1 MKPLFQ
7 LSTRSYEKEIPLIK
21 KALNELE
28 SICKVQNGFQIGPPE
43 NKLGWNFFNVEISL
57 EMLSVIETS
66 GMMEGAGG
74 YRFPEQLTNFLG
86 HFLEL
91 RGSKVRIKIINY

>member
-7 LSTRSYEKEIPLIK
+7 LSTRSYDEEIPLIK

-28 SICKVQNGFQIGPPE
+28 STCKVQNGFQIGSPT
-43 NKLGWNFFNVEISL
+43 NKLGWNFFNVEMSL
-57 EMLSVIETS
+57 EILSVIETS

-74 YRFPEQLTNFLG
+74 YSFPEQLTNFLG